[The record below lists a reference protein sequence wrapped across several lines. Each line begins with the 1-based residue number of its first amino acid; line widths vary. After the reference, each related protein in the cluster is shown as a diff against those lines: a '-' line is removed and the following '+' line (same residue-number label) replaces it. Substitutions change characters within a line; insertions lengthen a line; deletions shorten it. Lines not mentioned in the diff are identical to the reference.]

1 LKREGVGA
9 GFKVS
14 QMQPN
19 LPALPVVVRTG
30 IESRLRKDKEKS
42 DDRGRPQAVL
52 RRKRER

>member
-1 LKREGVGA
+1 MKREGVGA

-42 DDRGRPQAVL
+42 DDRGRSQAVL